1 MDNTEKLKTKNKSI
15 MVLGTSSGVGK
26 SITVT
31 AICRILKDLDEKP
44 FPFKGQNMSNNAWV
58 DLEGGEMAF
67 SQAIQAF
74 ASGRIPTSE
83 MNPILLKPQGDSI
96 SEVIHLGKSVGI
108 TTARNYYQNW
118 FKSGWETIKKG
129 LSNILEKNDNC
140 RLIIEGA
147 GSPVE
152 MNLIHRDLTNL
163 RIARYLEA
171 NCILVADIERG
182 GVFAQIIG
190 TLELLKPEEK
200 KLIKGIIINRFRGDI
215 SLFDEGKKW
224 IEKKTRIPILG
235 ILPCLKENFPPE
247 DSLDLLDRKSVNKN
261 PELEV
266 GIIKFP
272 SISNFSDLDPLDNEE
287 GIQLNWIKNYQNL
300 DKFDLIILP
309 GSKQTIKD
317 ITFLTETGLIKCIL
331 EYSKKNGNILGICG
345 GLQMLGE
352 YLEDPYSKEGLI
364 TSKKESIRGIGLLPL
379 KTIFK
384 KTKITKRIV
393 CEATWPCT
401 TKVEGFE
408 IHNGVTELIKRRG
421 EKNFKNMFKQKKLGW
436 FIDNNERGSI
446 AGSYLHGIFDNDK
459 WRINYLNL
467 IRIKKGIQIL
477 DKQNKPYKIKREAI
491 INNLA
496 DQFKKHINIESLLN

>member
-1 MDNTEKLKTKNKSI
+1 MNFSEKLNTKKKSI

-26 SITVT
+26 STTVT
-31 AICRILKDLDEKP
+31 AICRILRDLGEKP
-44 FPFKGQNMSNNAWV
+44 IPFKGQNMSNNAWI

-67 SQAIQAF
+67 SQALQAF
-74 ASGRIPTSE
+74 ASGIIPISD
-83 MNPILLKPQGDSI
+83 MNPILLKPQGNST
-96 SEVIHLGKSVGI
+96 SEVIHLGKSVGV
-108 TTARNYYQNW
+108 TTARNYYENW

-129 LSNILEKNDNC
+129 LKNIIEKNNNC

-163 RIARYLEA
+163 RIAKYLEA
-171 NCILVADIERG
+171 KCILVVDIERG

-190 TLELLKPEEK
+190 TLELLRPEEK

-215 SLFDEGKKW
+215 SLFDDGKKW
-224 IEKKTRIPILG
+224 IEENTKIPILG
-235 ILPCLKENFPPE
+235 ILPSLNEILPPE
-247 DSLDLLDRKSVNKN
+247 DSLDLLDRNLTNTN

-272 SISNFSDLDPLDNEE
+272 SISNFSDLDPLEHEE
-287 GIQLNWIKNYQNL
+287 GIKLNWIKNCQNL

-317 ITFLTETGLIKCIL
+317 LTFLKETGLIKNIKD
-331 EYSKKNGNILGICG
+331 YSEGDGNILGICG

-352 YLEDPYSKEGLI
+352 YLEDPYSKEGVDFSQRKLI
-364 TSKKESIRGIGLLPL
+364 KGIGLLPL

-384 KTKITKRIV
+384 KTKITKRIL
-393 CEATWPCT
+393 CNAIWPCS
-401 TKVEGFE
+401 TKIEGFE
-408 IHNGVTELIKRRG
+408 LHNGFTEIINRNKI
-421 EKNFKNMFKQKKLGW
+421 EKLKNIFTQNNLGW
-436 FIDNNERGSI
+436 YLKNKERGSI
-446 AGSYLHGIFDNDK
+446 AGIYVHGIFDNDL

-467 IRIKKGIQIL
+467 IKDKKGITKI
-477 DKQNKPYKIKREAI
+477 DKNYKPYKIKREAI

-496 DQFKKHINIESLLN
+496 TQFKKHINITSLLD